1 MNTLAFVALV
11 AALALI
17 YGFRKPESAGKN
29 LVKLFGGS
37 ETDALQKATSW
48 AREVLNHHGIATS
61 GDTVAAVRQLRKE
74 KPGLSLLA
82 AKKITDNLESKDTP

>member
-1 MNTLAFVALV
+1 MDTLAFIVLV
-11 AALALI
+11 AFLALI

-37 ETDALQKATSW
+37 ESDALRKATSW
-48 AREVLNHHGIATS
+48 ARTVLNHQGIATS

-74 KPGLSLLA
+74 KPGLSLLG
-82 AKKITDNLESKDTP
+82 AKSIIDNLESEGTL